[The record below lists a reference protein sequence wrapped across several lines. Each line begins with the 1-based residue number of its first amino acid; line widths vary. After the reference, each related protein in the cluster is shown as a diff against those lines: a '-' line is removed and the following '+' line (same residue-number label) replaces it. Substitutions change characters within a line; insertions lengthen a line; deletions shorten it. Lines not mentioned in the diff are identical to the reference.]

1 MTRASMTGE
10 AAQPEDA
17 ASANG
22 RVARPAHAAPT
33 LPRTVEVDLLTPI
46 EKVPA
51 IVTRLRPATIRGLA
65 ALELSNVGRLIAHV
79 PMRVERLAAEAP
91 IAELVAGQNVSARG
105 EVVATRIASRPAT
118 TKPRFQAAVA
128 DGASRLDCTWFNM
141 SYLQDRIK
149 PGMRIRVEGKL
160 TKYLGTLQLVNPKW
174 EAIPVD
180 GDEPAPREERV
191 QPVYPASERAPS
203 STIHQAILAVLPD
216 ALTLIDDHLPE
227 EYRRQRDLVM
237 LHQAYQLVHS
247 PASEEDYARGRRRLA
262 FDELLL
268 LQLGVHLK
276 RAHLRQSLS
285 ASPLVHS
292 PVLDQRIRALVP
304 FELTPAQNHVVTE
317 VVADLTKPTPA
328 NRLIQGDVGAGKTI
342 IALYGML
349 MAAASGH
356 QAALMAPTEILAEQH
371 FKSITQIL
379 ANSPQSRVQV
389 RLLTGATAA
398 AERRAILKGLVAQ
411 PGSDRVDLLIGTHA
425 LLTESVRFAS
435 LAVAIIDEQHRFGVA
450 QRARL
455 RTSATVDDGTG
466 EAKTPHVIVMTATPI
481 PRTLAITLFGDLD
494 ISTVRGLPPGR
505 KPITTRVVKHDK
517 RSAVYEFVR
526 ERVEAGEQAFIVAPA
541 IEDAGNAAAKSVK
554 TLMLELESGLLK
566 GCSLAVMHGKLSVQT
581 REEIMRKFR
590 AGEIQALVATTVIEV
605 GVDIPNATVMVIEDA
620 DRFGLAQLHQLRGRV
635 GRGER
640 PSVCAL
646 LASGAITESGMTRL
660 NAIAATQDGFKIAE
674 ADFELRGPGEIFG
687 TRQSGLPPFKV
698 ADLTRDMDLLN
709 LARIDAAAWIDK
721 SPDLKAPNERLLRRR
736 LMMRYGESLGLG
748 DTG

>member
-1 MTRASMTGE
+1 MAQE
-10 AAQPEDA
+10 DAQPADDD
-17 ASANG
+17 S
-22 RVARPAHAAPT
+22 RRPLHRPAHDAPT
-33 LPRTVEVDLLTPI
+33 LPRSVTVDLMTPI
-46 EKVPA
+46 ERVPA
-51 IVTRLRPATIRGLA
+51 IVTSLRPAAIRGLA
-65 ALELSNVGRLIAHV
+65 ALELTNVGRLIAHV
-79 PMRVERLAAEAP
+79 PMRVEKLAAEAP
-91 IAELVAGQNVSARG
+91 IAELVAGQNISARG
-105 EVVATRIASRPAT
+105 EVVATRIATRPAT
-118 TKPRFQAAVA
+118 SKPRFQAVVV

-141 SYLQDRIK
+141 NYLHDRIT

-160 TKYLGTLQLVNPKW
+160 AKYLGGLQLVNPKW
-174 EAIPVD
+174 EALPVD
-180 GDEPAPREERV
+180 GNEPALRDEELR
-191 QPVYPASERAPS
+191 PVYPASERAPTA
-203 STIHQAILAVLPD
+203 TIHKAILAVLDD
-216 ALTLIDDHLPE
+216 ALPLIEDHLPE
-227 EYRRQRDLVM
+227 KYRSERDL
-237 LHQAYQLVHS
+237 LALSDAYRLVHT
-247 PASEEDYARGRRRLA
+247 PVQEDDYLRGRRRLA

-276 RAHLRQSLS
+276 RAHLRQTLS
-285 ASPLVHS
+285 ATPLTHS
-292 PVLDQRIRALVP
+292 DLLDQRIRALVP
-304 FELTPAQNHVVTE
+304 FELTPAQDSVVKE
-317 VVADLTKPTPA
+317 VIADLTKPTPA

-371 FKSITQIL
+371 YKSITQIL
-379 ANSPQSRVQV
+379 SNSPHSRVQV
-389 RLLTGATAA
+389 RLLTGATPA
-398 AERRAILKGLVAQ
+398 AERRAILKGLVAESG
-411 PGSDRVDLLIGTHA
+411 PDRIDLLIGTHA

-526 ERVEAGEQAFIVAPA
+526 ERIQAGEQAFIVAPA

-566 GCSLAVMHGKLSVQT
+566 GCRLAMMHGKLAPPT
-581 REEIMRKFR
+581 RDEIMGKFR

-605 GVDIPNATVMVIEDA
+605 GVDIPNSTVMVIEDA

-646 LASGAITESGMTRL
+646 LAGDNITEAGLKRL
-660 NAIAATQDGFKIAE
+660 EVIASTQDGFKIAE

-687 TRQSGLPPFKV
+687 TRQSGIPPFKV
-698 ADLTRDMDLLN
+698 ADLSRDMDLLN
-709 LARIDAAAWIDK
+709 LARIDAAAWIAR
-721 SPDLKAPNERLLRRR
+721 SPELKAVDERLLRRR

-748 DTG
+748 DVG

>member
-1 MTRASMTGE
+1 MPQSTDIPSQQ
-10 AAQPEDA
+10 QPNRQIG
-17 ASANG
+17 SSI
-22 RVARPAHAAPT
+22 ARPAHDSPS
-33 LPRTVEVDLLTPI
+33 LPRAATIDLMTPI
-46 EKVPA
+46 ERVPG
-51 IVTRLRPATIRGLA
+51 IVTRLRPGAIRGLA
-65 ALELSNVGRLIAHV
+65 ALELLNVGRLIAHV
-79 PMRVERLAAEAP
+79 PMRVEKLAAEAP

-105 EVVATRIASRPAT
+105 EVTATRIATRPQT
-118 TKPRFQAAVA
+118 TKPRFQAVVV

-160 TKYLGTLQLVNPKW
+160 SKHMGGLQLVNPKW
-174 EAIPVD
+174 EVLPVA
-180 GDEPAPREERV
+180 GDEPAPRDEV
-191 QPVYPASERAPS
+191 YQPVYPASERAPS
-203 STIHQAILAVLPD
+203 AAIHQAILAVLDD
-216 ALTLIDDHLPE
+216 ALPLIEDHLPPA
-227 EYRRQRDLVM
+227 YRQERDLVQ
-237 LHQAYQLVHS
+237 LDQAYRLVHA
-247 PASEEDYARGRRRLA
+247 PQTEGDFARGRRRLA
-262 FDELLL
+262 FDELLM

-285 ASPLVHS
+285 ATPLVHS
-292 PVLDQRIRALVP
+292 ETLDSRIRALVP
-304 FELTPAQNHVVTE
+304 FQLTEAQNHVVHE
-317 VVADLTKPTPA
+317 VIADLTKPTPA

-371 FKSITQIL
+371 YKSITSIL
-379 ANSPQSRVQV
+379 ANSPHSRVNV
-389 RLLTGATAA
+389 RLLTGATPA
-398 AERRAILKGLVAQ
+398 AERKAILKGLIAE
-411 PGSDRVDLLIGTHA
+411 PGSTRVDLLVGTHA
-425 LLTESVRFAS
+425 LLTESVRFSS

-466 EAKTPHVIVMTATPI
+466 DAKTPHVIVMTATPI

-517 RSAVYEFVR
+517 RAAVYAFVK
-526 ERVEAGEQAFIVAPA
+526 ERLDAGEQAFIVAPA

-554 TLMLELESGLLK
+554 TLLKELESGLLS
-566 GCSLAVMHGKLSVQT
+566 GCRLAMMHGKLSPAT
-581 REEIMRKFR
+581 REDLMQKFR
-590 AGEIQALVATTVIEV
+590 SGEIQALIATTVIEV
-605 GVDIPNATVMVIEDA
+605 GVDVPNATVMVIEDA

-635 GRGER
+635 GRGDR

-646 LASGAITESGMTRL
+646 LASDQITESGSTRL
-660 NAIAATQDGFKIAE
+660 DAIAATQDGFKIAE

-687 TRQSGLPPFKV
+687 TRQSGLPPFKI
-698 ADLTRDMDLLN
+698 ADLGKDMDLLN
-709 LARIDAAAWIDK
+709 LARIDAATWIAR
-721 SPDLKAPNERLLRRR
+721 SPGLKKPEEHLLRRR

-748 DTG
+748 DVG

>member
-1 MTRASMTGE
+1 M
-10 AAQPEDA
+10 AQEDGQPA
-17 ASANG
+17 GDSA
-22 RVARPAHAAPT
+22 RRPLHRPAHDAPT
-33 LPRTVEVDLLTPI
+33 LPRGPAVDLLTPI
-46 EKVPA
+46 EKVLA
-51 IVTRLRPATIRGLA
+51 IVTSLRPAAIRGLA
-65 ALELSNVGRLIAHV
+65 ALELTNVGRLIAHV
-79 PMRVERLAAEAP
+79 PMRVEKLAAEAP

-105 EVVATRIASRPAT
+105 EVVATRILTRPAT
-118 TKPRFQAAVA
+118 SKPRFQAAVV

-141 SYLQDRIK
+141 SYLQDRIT

-160 TKYLGTLQLVNPKW
+160 SKYLGGLQLVNPKW
-174 EAIPVD
+174 EALPQQGV
-180 GDEPAPREERV
+180 EPALREEIL
-191 QPVYPASERAPS
+191 QPVYPASERAP
-203 STIHQAILAVLPD
+203 TAVIHKAILTVLD
-216 ALTLIDDHLPE
+216 VALPLIEDHLPDR
-227 EYRRQRDLVM
+227 YRSDRDLVA
-237 LHQAYQLVHS
+237 LAEAYRLVHA
-247 PASEEDYARGRRRLA
+247 PAHEDDYLRGRRRLA

-276 RAHLRQSLS
+276 RAHLRQTLS
-285 ASPLVHS
+285 ATPLTHS
-292 PVLDQRIRALVP
+292 EVLDHRIRALVP
-304 FELTPAQNHVVTE
+304 FELTPAQDSVVKE

-379 ANSPQSRVQV
+379 ANSPHSRVQV
-389 RLLTGATAA
+389 RLLTGATPA
-398 AERRAILKGLVAQ
+398 AERRAILKGLVAEA
-411 PGSDRVDLLIGTHA
+411 GSDRVDLLIGTHA

-466 EAKTPHVIVMTATPI
+466 EPKTPHVIVMTATPI

-526 ERVEAGEQAFIVAPA
+526 ERIEAGEQAFIVAPA

-554 TLMLELESGLLK
+554 TLMLELQSGLLK
-566 GCSLAVMHGKLSVQT
+566 GCHLAMMHGKLAPPT
-581 REEIMRKFR
+581 RDEIMGKFR
-590 AGEIQALVATTVIEV
+590 AREIQALVATTVIEV

-640 PSVCAL
+640 ASVCAL
-646 LASGAITESGMTRL
+646 LASGAITESGMARL
-660 NAIAATQDGFKIAE
+660 EAIASTQDGFKIAE
-674 ADFELRGPGEIFG
+674 VDFELRGPGEIFG

-698 ADLTRDMDLLN
+698 ADLAHDMDLLN
-709 LARIDAAAWIDK
+709 LARIDAAAWVAR
-721 SPDLKAPNERLLRRR
+721 SPELRAPDERLLRRR

-748 DTG
+748 DVG